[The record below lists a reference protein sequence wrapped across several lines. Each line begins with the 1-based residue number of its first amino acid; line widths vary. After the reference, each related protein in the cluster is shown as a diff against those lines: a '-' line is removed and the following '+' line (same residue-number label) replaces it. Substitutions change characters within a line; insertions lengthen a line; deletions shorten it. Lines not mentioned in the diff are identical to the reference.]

1 MHYVITCLVT
11 RNTLLALAVL
21 IFLFVLLGYLPAVLV
36 YLLVVLVCPFVVLLV
51 LSVGLFITDPIIQ
64 KICVS
69 KINTTQ

>member
-11 RNTLLALAVL
+11 RNTLLALAVH